1 MRPFLSCCLLAGFI
15 AGSAAS
21 LGAAE
26 ICVACEG
33 PAATYRCSVEGLPE
47 GKNQALANEVQVH
60 ACEKVLAKL
69 ERHSGC
75 RANLAAATCAGKS
88 RVVTLTD
95 YQRAI
100 AGDVETTYEPGA
112 IERAKRGMQSAWTCV
127 TSFFSDC

>member
-1 MRPFLSCCLLAGFI
+1 MRLFFSCCLLAGFTL
-15 AGSAAS
+15 GSAAS

-26 ICVACEG
+26 VCVVCEG

-47 GKNQALANEVQVH
+47 GKNPAIASEVQVH
-60 ACEKVLAKL
+60 ACEKVLSKL

-75 RANLAAATCAGKS
+75 HANPAAATCEGKS

-112 IERAKRGMQSAWTCV
+112 IERAKRGMQSTWTCV